1 MSMTKFLRKGSPSQI
16 MRTCSLKSQQLEYP
30 DIALQNGLNSVGRS
44 RESQIRDSFCS
55 KKQVE
60 LDVKIESCEMSMKTV
75 GVNAAGINGMMLN
88 QGKDCVVKHGDII
101 ELVYGKFPYEIVF
114 NADADEAQAKKP
126 KLEQEVVGAG
136 KWDSVDNG
144 KLVIYTTGGVKSS
157 NKIAGYDMDGTII
170 TTKSGRVFPK
180 DTFDWEILFPEIP
193 KKLKSLHGEGYKIC
207 FFTNQSGIAKG
218 KIKLDDFKNK
228 VKAITSRLQVPIQVF
243 IAIGDGF
250 HRKPVPGMWQHLVD
264 EKNDDIDID
273 ETQSFYVGD
282 AAGRPENGKKKKDH
296 SLADRLFALNV
307 GIPFYTPEEHFL
319 KKSPASWSKPEFDPR
334 EQLKLPLFDPPTTVN
349 PKNQELVIMVGLP
362 GSGKSHFTKANMKGY
377 EVLNADTLG
386 SVAACLKK
394 SEEALKFGR
403 SCVIDN
409 TSVDLESRKKFL
421 SLFKGKG
428 YKCRCFLMNTS
439 SGQVKHNLAFRQLT
453 DSKHTKINPM
463 ILNTMKKKFTS
474 PSLDEGFDEIVK
486 INVVPDFDSIEN
498 EKIYK
503 MFLVDK

>member
-1 MSMTKFLRKGSPSQI
+1 MTKFLRKSSPTI
-16 MRTCSLKSQQLEYP
+16 RTCLLKSQQLEYP
-30 DIALQNGLNSVGRS
+30 DIALQNGINSVGRS

-60 LDVKIESCEMSMKTV
+60 LDVKLESCEISMKTV

-88 QGKDCVVKHGDII
+88 QGKDCIVKHGDKI

-114 NADADEAQAKKP
+114 NAESEEGEVKKP
-126 KLEQEVVGAG
+126 KLEEQVVDAG

-157 NKIAGYDMDGTII
+157 NKIAAYDMDGTII
-170 TTKSGRVFPK
+170 TPKSGRVFPK

-193 KKLKSLHGEGYKIC
+193 KKLKTLHGEDYKIC

-264 EKNDDIDID
+264 EKNDDIEID
-273 ETQSFYVGD
+273 KTQSFYVGD
-282 AAGRPENGKKKKDH
+282 AAGRPEAGNKKKDH

-307 GIPFYTPEEHFL
+307 GIPFHTPEEHFL
-319 KKSPASWSKPEFDPR
+319 KKSAASWNKPEFDPR
-334 EQLKLPLFDPPTTVN
+334 EKLNLPLFDPPTTVN
-349 PKNQELVIMVGLP
+349 SKNQDVVIMVGLP
-362 GSGKSHFTKANMKGY
+362 GSGKSHFVKTNMKGY

-394 SEEALKFGR
+394 SEELLKFGR

-409 TSVDLESRKKFL
+409 TNVDLESRKRFL
-421 SLFKGKG
+421 SLFKSKG
-428 YKCRCFLMNTS
+428 YKCKCFLMNTS
-439 SGQVKHNLAFRQLT
+439 LGQIKHNLAFRQLT
-453 DSKHTKINPM
+453 DPKHSKINPM
-463 ILNTMKKKFTS
+463 VLNTMKKKFTS

-486 INVVPDFDSIEN
+486 VNVIPDFDSIEN